1 MKIRLLRLILILI
14 LLLSL
19 PGQGVCAE
27 DTLVLP
33 DVEADALEDSIRDL
47 DETIRA
53 DGEDISLLG
62 IFQDVLAGE
71 YSFDLA
77 GILDFLLRFF
87 MGEVVTQA
95 ALLGQIILLGVVAAV
110 FQTLE
115 KSFQNGNLASIGQ
128 WVIYLVFIGLA
139 IRTFDIAM
147 TLGSRAI
154 ETAANFLY
162 ALFPILVGLLATMGG
177 VTSMTLV
184 KPTLVAAIGFFLNVM
199 EHFLLPLLFLMAV
212 LAIIGNISENY
223 KLSGFYHLVRDIIM
237 ISLTLMLTIFTGILG
252 LETLAAGA
260 IDGLAM
266 KTVKVAAGSFVPVVG
281 RYVADAMDTILGASL
296 LIKNSIGIFG
306 LIAIAVIIVLPGLK
320 ILIMSFLFRLASAI
334 LQPFG
339 QNTYTST
346 LESFSGVLMM
356 LFALVAAT
364 GLMFFIFIFL
374 MVSLGNMTMMFR

>member
-1 MKIRLLRLILILI
+1 
-14 LLLSL
+14 
-19 PGQGVCAE
+19 
-27 DTLVLP
+27 
-33 DVEADALEDSIRDL
+33 
-47 DETIRA
+47 
-53 DGEDISLLG
+53 
-62 IFQDVLAGE
+62 
-71 YSFDLA
+71 
-77 GILDFLLRFF
+77 
-87 MGEVVTQA
+87 
-95 ALLGQIILLGVVAAV
+95 
-110 FQTLE
+110 
-115 KSFQNGNLASIGQ
+115 
-128 WVIYLVFIGLA
+128 
-139 IRTFDIAM
+139 
-147 TLGSRAI
+147 
-154 ETAANFLY
+154 
-162 ALFPILVGLLATMGG
+162 
-177 VTSMTLV
+177 MTLV

>member
-19 PGQGVCAE
+19 PGQGVYAE

-33 DVEADALEDSIRDL
+33 DVETDSLENSIRDL

-53 DGEDISLLG
+53 DGDDISLLDL
-62 IFQDVLAGE
+62 FQDVLAGE

-87 MGEVVTQA
+87 MGEVVAQA

-154 ETAANFLY
+154 EAAANFLY

-296 LIKNSIGIFG
+296 LLKNSIGIFG

-320 ILIMSFLFRLASAI
+320 ILIMSFLFRMASAI

-339 QNTYTST
+339 QNTYTAT
-346 LESFSGVLMM
+346 LESFAGVLMM